1 MNDGRDRSTSVI
13 LILQSQEKDLSKIIA
28 SYGHLCN
35 YAPIVRLLS
44 HDCGIGMTASLRFAP
59 VLNQLDL
66 VAFWRVDE
74 ANFTNAS
81 RMRPV
86 RQRITFCRR
95 LFGELFQIVHFESEM
110 CKIGA
115 NHDR

>member
-1 MNDGRDRSTSVI
+1 MNDSRARSPSVI

-44 HDCGIGMTASLRFAP
+44 RDCGIGMTASLRFAP

-66 VAFWRVDE
+66 VAFRRVNE
-74 ANFTNAS
+74 SNFTGAS
-81 RMRPV
+81 RMRAV
-86 RQRITFCRR
+86 GQRMTFCRR
-95 LFGELFQIVHFESEM
+95 LFREVF
-110 CKIGA
+110 
-115 NHDR
+115 